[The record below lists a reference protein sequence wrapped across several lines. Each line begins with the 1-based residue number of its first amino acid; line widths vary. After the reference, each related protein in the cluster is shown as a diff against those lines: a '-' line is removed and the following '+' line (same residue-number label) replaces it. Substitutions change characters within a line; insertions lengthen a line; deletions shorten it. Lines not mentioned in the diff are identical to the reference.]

1 MITDYPELEKVLRR
15 EYTSFFKPMEKQFYD
30 QNVQFIDP
38 LTNFI
43 GIDKYANNVDMLS
56 GRTTLGKIL
65 FEDANINLHNI
76 IQLSKNQLQ
85 TRWTL
90 KVTVKA
96 IPWKPRAVFTGV
108 SIYTLNTQTN
118 KIIKQDD
125 YWDSINLINGN
136 YMPVSFNLG
145 LSDFLGQL
153 KKEQMAEIAGIV

>member
-125 YWDSINLINGN
+125 YWDSINLINGK
-136 YMPVSFNLG
+136 YTPVSFSLG